1 MYFLYLHR
9 NYLCYGALVDAIFKY
24 IVIYQFCKVFGI
36 FAGVEMYEIKKEWR
50 QKDDYNYN

>member
-1 MYFLYLHR
+1 M
-9 NYLCYGALVDAIFKY
+9 DAIFKY